1 MKKKIKDVIQ
11 QEFKG
16 LWGTDF
22 ADDGIPVIKT
32 NNMTYEG
39 CIDFSDICKRNI
51 SFEEASPN
59 FLQKGDLII
68 EKSGGTKTHSVG
80 YVNIFE
86 GEDNKYICNN
96 FILPLRPNKD
106 LVDCKYL
113 FWQLHGMYEAGRFA
127 DCYNK
132 TTGIQNLQKK
142 SYFAKEINV
151 PSIEEQQKIAAE
163 LDTIQSAIDNKKQQL
178 SLLDETVKSEFVEM
192 FGEIKETVII
202 KDVCDVSGGYSF
214 KSNDIS
220 DSEGVKILQI
230 GNVAINDISWETTN
244 YLPKSF
250 IEKYNNFSLNEND
263 IVMALTRPI
272 IQSLGNVK
280 TCMIRACDLPCL
292 LNQRVGRIRPK
303 DNTNIHYIFYCFM
316 QHSFTSYI
324 QACCKGSSQPNMS
337 TKDIENFIIP
347 KAPIELQNQ
356 FAAFVQQIDKSKFV
370 VKQQIA
376 DLQELLDSKMQEYF
390 S

>member
-1 MKKKIKDVIQ
+1 MKKKLKDLLDYEQPTKYIVETENYSDEYKLPVLTAGKSFVLGYTNETEGI
-11 QEFKG
+11 FKG
-16 LWGTDF
+16 KNE
-22 ADDGIPVIKT
+22 PVIIFDDFTRDTKYVDFDFKVKSSAMKILHKHNKDDSLKYLHYAL
-32 NNMTYEG
+32 NNINYVPFSHKRLW
-39 CIDFSDICKRNI
+39 ISDFSNMEIDYP
-51 SFEEASPN
+51 SP
-59 FLQKGDLII
+59 
-68 EKSGGTKTHSVG
+68 E
-80 YVNIFE
+80 
-86 GEDNKYICNN
+86 
-96 FILPLRPNKD
+96 
-106 LVDCKYL
+106 
-113 FWQLHGMYEAGRFA
+113 
-127 DCYNK
+127 
-132 TTGIQNLQKK
+132 IQNT
-142 SYFAKEINV
+142 
-151 PSIEEQQKIAAE
+151 IAME

-178 SLLDETVKSEFVEM
+178 SLLDEAVKSEFIEM

-220 DSEGVKILQI
+220 DNEGVKILQI

-244 YLPKSF
+244 YLPNSF

-347 KAPIELQNQ
+347 KVPIELQNQ

-390 S
+390 GVE